1 MIEIIDIIQ
10 CDGGISMG
18 LATLIAGLAAAGAS
32 TGQAIGAGKM
42 NKRAERY
49 AREENALNRQFQAE
63 QSQIGRDFQ
72 EEMYNKYY
80 SPSAMMQQFK
90 DAGVNPVLAAGQI
103 TGQGS
108 MSSPSPVGGSSMQPN
123 FVNPMESFAGISDSI
138 MNISR
143 LKAEIRNLNAD
154 SLQKETLAK
163 GQSIT
168 NEYSPKIF
176 EQNLKQGELNL
187 ENTIQG
193 INLALSKI
201 RLNDDQLLNNV
212 VARARDISAL
222 RKMDTETLTEYFK
235 QGLIIAQ
242 TITETHRGKQISL
255 DNFAKEWRN
264 NFIRTK
270 NVNPELA
277 QGMWGLMTQ
286 ALGTLT
292 DTVVGVGNTISD
304 TIHKYLGSNPFN
316 FITGKFKP
324 ITKLISP
331 FNPL

>member
-1 MIEIIDIIQ
+1 M
-10 CDGGISMG
+10 GISAG
-18 LATLIAGLAAAGAS
+18 LATLIAGIAAAGAS

-42 NKRAERY
+42 NKRAQEY
-49 AREENALNRQFQAE
+49 SETENRRNRQFQAE
-63 QSQIGRDFQ
+63 QAQLGRDFQ

-80 SPSAMMQQFK
+80 SPSAQMQQFK
-90 DAGVNPVLAAGQI
+90 DAGINPITAVGQI
-103 TGQGS
+103 TGQGG
-108 MSSPSPVGGSSMQPN
+108 MSSPSPAGGSSLQPN
-123 FVNPMESFAGISDSI
+123 FVNPMDSLGGIVDSI
-138 MNISR
+138 MGISR

-154 SLQKETLAK
+154 SLQKETLAE

-168 NEYSPKIF
+168 NKYSPKIF

-222 RKMDTETLTEYFK
+222 RKMDSETITEYFK
-235 QGLIIAQ
+235 QGLILAQ
-242 TITETHRGKQISL
+242 TITEQHRGKQIKL
-255 DNFAKEWRN
+255 DNFAKQWRN
-264 NFIRTK
+264 DFIRTK

-277 QGMWGLMTQ
+277 QGMWGLLTQ
-286 ALGTLT
+286 ALGTLY

-304 TIHKYLGSNPFN
+304 TINKYLGGNPFN